1 MVLMGTEM
9 KVFTFSSAHHQLKV
23 VWADSAGRAG
33 PGSVS
38 NVRVRPRVL
47 AQVILLKTIF
57 SPGPLR

>member
-38 NVRVRPRVL
+38 NVRVWPRVL
-47 AQVILLKTIF
+47 AQVIL
-57 SPGPLR
+57 